1 MPKTSPPP
9 MTPYLTVLLLFT
21 TISATAAA
29 TEYKN
34 HTVGG
39 TSGWFFNSTTN
50 TPATNYSSWAST
62 QIFNLGDYLIFNT
75 NSNQSV
81 ILTYNNTVYLNCTAD
96 DSDNG
101 TFIYSSGTFNQTLTI
116 PVPLTI
122 VGLNYF
128 FSDTSDGVQCQH
140 GLAFEIQVQRGIGLP
155 PSLNQPP
162 PPPYKEPPGP
172 DSAESPTVTI
182 VEEPKNG
189 ALVKRAD
196 VRVVVYGLCVV
207 MVLLQ
212 FL

>member
-1 MPKTSPPP
+1 
-9 MTPYLTVLLLFT
+9 MTPYLTALVLLT

-29 TEYKN
+29 TGGYKN

-62 QIFNLGDYLIFNT
+62 QTFNLGDYLIFNT

-96 DSDNG
+96 DSDTG
-101 TFIYSSGTFNQTLTI
+101 TFIYSSGPDSFNQALTI

-122 VGLNYF
+122 VGPNYF

-140 GLAFEIQVQRGIGLP
+140 GLAFEIQVQRGLGLP

-172 DSAESPTVTI
+172 DNAQSPSVTVADM
-182 VEEPKNG
+182 PKND
-189 ALVKRAD
+189 AFSKRAD
-196 VRVVVYGLCVV
+196 VRVGVYGLGAAL
-207 MVLLQ
+207 VLLQ
-212 FL
+212 FW